1 MPEAETEAED
11 GSEAARLKS
20 DSSFSME
27 AVYTLEQLLLEL
39 RQLLTDLFQ
48 SGLSSVQEG
57 SLSELHRLEKESEE
71 LGLHGA
77 SEGLAAL
84 GRDLE
89 GKRHRMEYDPEAGI
103 EIWGKLMEYVRTC
116 LKKASYDQALL
127 SMESSADCI
136 YRK

>member
-1 MPEAETEAED
+1 
-11 GSEAARLKS
+11 
-20 DSSFSME
+20 ME

-89 GKRHRMEYDPEAGI
+89 GKRHRMKYDPEAGI

-116 LKKASYDQALL
+116 LKKASHDQALL